1 MALFYQPS
9 KATEIVLTTL
19 FGLEVAAIFAA
30 LLQGRLAAGCPVSS
44 LEAAAALAGC
54 CLLVAPM
61 IKLVKLVSGVVGA
74 SVSRTLLAKDPLG
87 KFRTR
92 TKYEDQCWQL
102 WIHATMT
109 ALEVY
114 TVFYDGGGEAWMREY
129 KSLGLRTRVSRCT
142 RRRRCTR
149 CTSCRRPSGS
159 RHASRTSSSSSGTR
173 TT

>member
-102 WIHATMT
+102 WIHAMMT

-114 TVFYDGGGEAWMREY
+114 TIFYDGGGEPWMRE
-129 KSLGLRTRVSRCT
+129 SGVQNIPVQ
-142 RRRRCTR
+142 RRI
-149 CTSCRRPSGS
+149 SP
-159 RHASRTSSSSSGTR
+159 
-173 TT
+173 